1 MNIEDMEKQA
11 NQKRDLTVMG
21 VLIIVSL
28 FVASFVISDNTDKA
42 FMWGFGVGVVL
53 SAIYWVVRR
62 LLDKRSEE
70 EDD

>member
-70 EDD
+70 EDE

>member
-70 EDD
+70 DE